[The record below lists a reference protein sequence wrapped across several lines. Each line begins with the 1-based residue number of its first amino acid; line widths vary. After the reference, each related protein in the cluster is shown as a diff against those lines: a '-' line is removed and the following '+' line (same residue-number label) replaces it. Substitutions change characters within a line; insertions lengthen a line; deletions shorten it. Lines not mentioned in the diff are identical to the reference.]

1 MKIRSL
7 QDRLIVEG
15 GIKSLI
21 TNKKRDHKD
30 PKHLSPAVKAGEGVR
45 EKAPTDKEKA
55 EGPSSLENEQR
66 EQTPLEKVQAEL
78 EAKAKDAAERQ
89 DQLLRLGAEF
99 ENYKKRVQKEKSDLI
114 KFGNEGLLK
123 AVLPILDNLE
133 RAIDHGK
140 KMNETGPLLQG
151 VEIILRQF
159 LTFLESFGVKPVAA
173 LGEPFDPEKHEA
185 VSQAESDQEPDRVIS
200 EMVKGYLFHG
210 RLLRPAKVLVS
221 KARPEKKAET
231 KESK

>member
-15 GIKSLI
+15 GIKSLS

-99 ENYKKRVQKEKSDLI
+99 ENYKKRVQKDNSDLI
-114 KFGNEGLLK
+114 KFGNESLLK

-200 EMVKGYLFHG
+200 EMEKGYLFHG

>member
-1 MKIRSL
+1 LS
-7 QDRLIVEG
+7 
-15 GIKSLI
+15 

-89 DQLLRLGAEF
+89 DQLLRLRAEF

-114 KFGNEGLLK
+114 KFGNESLLK

-140 KMNETGPLLQG
+140 KMNEAGPLLQG

-200 EMVKGYLFHG
+200 EMEKGYLFHG